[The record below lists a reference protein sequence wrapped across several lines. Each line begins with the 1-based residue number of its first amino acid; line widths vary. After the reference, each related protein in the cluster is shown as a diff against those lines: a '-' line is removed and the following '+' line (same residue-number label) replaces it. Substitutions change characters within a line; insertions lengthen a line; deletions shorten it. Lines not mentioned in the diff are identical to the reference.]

1 MVNLRK
7 PKRRRREAKTDYRQ
21 RMILLKA
28 NKPRIVIRRTNK
40 YFIVQLVESSEAQD
54 KVVKTLSSKVLLN
67 HGWSKDAAGSLKSV
81 PAGYLTGKI
90 FAKELGDVECII
102 DLGMAKTISGN
113 RIFAVIKG
121 LVDGGAK
128 ISANEKVFPSEER
141 IKGEHLK
148 DEMKTMINKV
158 EANLK

>member
-1 MVNLRK
+1 MVTARK
-7 PKRRRREAKTDYRQ
+7 PKRRRKEAKTDYRK

-28 NKPRIVIRRTNK
+28 DKPRIVIRRTNK

-67 HGWSKDAAGSLKSV
+67 HGWSKDSVGSLKSV

-90 FAKELGDVECII
+90 FAKELGDTECII
-102 DLGMAKTISGN
+102 DLGMVKTIFGN
-113 RIFAVIKG
+113 RAFAVVKG

-128 ISANEKVFPSEER
+128 ISANKKVFPSEER

-148 DEMKTMINKV
+148 DDMKAMISKV
-158 EANLK
+158 EASLK